1 MRKNR
6 EQIFDFKEWFFSETQ
21 EARHL
26 IRFQN
31 PYEDI
36 FACAE
41 KINAGWA
48 FMGSKGNSDFK
59 EILIGS
65 NTEKVVWKSTIPVL
79 VVKIIDKTKN

>member
-41 KINAGWA
+41 KINAGWTI
-48 FMGSKGNSDFK
+48 MGSKGNSDFK

-65 NTEKVVWKSTIPVL
+65 NTEKVVRKSTIPVL